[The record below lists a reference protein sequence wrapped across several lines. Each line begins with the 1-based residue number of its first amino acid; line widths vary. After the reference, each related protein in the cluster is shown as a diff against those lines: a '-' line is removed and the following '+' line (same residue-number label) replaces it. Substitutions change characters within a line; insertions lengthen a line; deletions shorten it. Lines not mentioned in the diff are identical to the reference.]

1 MTPKFNIGIIGG
13 GMYGK
18 NVLTRWFQADPRAE
32 VAWMCNR
39 SIETAKQAAGEM
51 GVARYTA
58 DYHDILSDRGIQ
70 AVVIAAPPYLHK
82 EMLLDAL
89 AAGKHVFLEKPMAAS
104 RADVDAM
111 VDAAEAHPEL
121 TVLEASCRHTRFQP
135 KFRFVKELIDSG
147 KLGQV
152 YHIDHIHLGRTTFVE
167 YNNAGTW
174 GANKA
179 LAGGGPFADWGVYD
193 LSFHLGLL
201 GDRPKLKSTR
211 GFMRSGLHDI
221 SRLAPV
227 ADVEQ
232 HGAAW
237 MEFDTGLTYY
247 YERGAGVHGESACET
262 RIYGTQ
268 GGLRLEFPTWY
279 SNEIEFYYEID
290 GDPRHET
297 LTVDMSA
304 HPEDDAIPV
313 IGHFLDCLEG
323 KAQPLMPIQLAAKH
337 MRILFTL
344 MESPA
349 S

>member
-1 MTPKFNIGIIGG
+1 MTDKFKIGMLGG

-18 NVLTRWFQADPRAE
+18 QVLTRWFQADSRAE
-32 VAWMCNR
+32 VTWMNNR
-39 SIETAKQAAGEM
+39 SLENAQRAASEFH
-51 GVARYTA
+51 VPHATA
-58 DYHDILSDRGIQ
+58 DYQEVLADPAVN
-70 AVVIAAPPYLHK
+70 AVVIAAPPFLHK
-82 EMLLDAL
+82 DMLLDAL
-89 AAGKHVFLEKPMAAS
+89 AAGKHVFLEKPMAS
-104 RADVDAM
+104 NRAEVDEM
-111 VDAAEAHPEL
+111 VAAAQAHPEL
-121 TVLEASCRHTRFQP
+121 IVLEASCRHTRFQP

-174 GANKA
+174 GVNKA

-193 LSFHLGLL
+193 LSFHLGIL
-201 GDRPKLKSTR
+201 GDVPELKSTR
-211 GFMRSGLHDI
+211 GFMRNGLHDI
-221 SRLAPV
+221 SRFAPV

-262 RIYGTQ
+262 RIYGTR

-279 SNEIEFYYEID
+279 SKEVEYYYEID

-304 HPEDDAIPV
+304 HPQDDAIPV

-323 KAQPLMPIQLAAKH
+323 KARPLMPIQLAAKH